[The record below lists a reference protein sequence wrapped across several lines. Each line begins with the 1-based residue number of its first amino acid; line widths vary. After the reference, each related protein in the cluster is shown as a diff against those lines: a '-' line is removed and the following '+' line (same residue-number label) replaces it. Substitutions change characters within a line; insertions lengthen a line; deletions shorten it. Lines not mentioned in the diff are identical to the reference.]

1 MGLRHGDTKEPVAAQ
16 VCICPVDAR
25 NGGKA
30 DQGQIQYLVE
40 SSLRWTAFGATWDH
54 AAEAATS
61 CVGTRRGAGAEMA
74 QAGIPEDQSPCTA
87 RKSRHLFRR
96 RGAYALGSSFRPHL
110 GQEGRDPGCVAYWG
124 AVQDDTYLGGDC
136 ARPYEVHDQG
146 KRRRPWFSSSFSSG

>member
-1 MGLRHGDTKEPVAAQ
+1 MGLQYSDTKKPIAAQ
-16 VCICPVDAR
+16 VCICPVDPR

-54 AAEAATS
+54 AAEAAAS

-87 RKSRHLFRR
+87 RKSRDLFRR
-96 RGAYALGSSFRPHL
+96 RGAYALGSSFRP
-110 GQEGRDPGCVAYWG
+110 RYKSWRPAS
-124 AVQDDTYLGGDC
+124 AVLPSATQ
-136 ARPYEVHDQG
+136 A
-146 KRRRPWFSSSFSSG
+146 